1 MKTSESRGEVM
12 TESIQGYVGDG
23 CYAEITRQG
32 LVLTTSNGV
41 EETNRI
47 VLEPETWTAV
57 LAFVASARLRF
68 EANG

>member
-1 MKTSESRGEVM
+1 MIELIK
-12 TESIQGYVGDG
+12 GYVGDG
-23 CYAEITRQG
+23 CYAEITPQD

-57 LAFVASARLRF
+57 LAFVVSARLRF
-68 EANG
+68 EVNG

>member
-1 MKTSESRGEVM
+1 MKTKNEQM
-12 TESIQGYVGDG
+12 TESIKGYVGDG
-23 CYAEITRQG
+23 CYAEITPQD

-57 LAFVASARLRF
+57 IAFVTRAHLHF
-68 EANG
+68 EVGE